1 MEDLSKGHKH
11 TVAEQDHGRLSA
23 ILIAGDDVQSAKK
36 KKETGKKNN
45 EVKAGRRIKD
55 RVVHAEHEAGII
67 NSSDSDYQS
76 AMKRIES
83 RKSTKRKTAAKIQD
97 EDNNVLREHK
107 DGEIDSSDGDY
118 KAAKRR
124 REGQKIRNAR
134 HHDKEGA
141 HKGMIGD
148 LDPEEEQ
155 RIENELAAN
164 GPWGISATPTS
175 KV

>member
-1 MEDLSKGHKH
+1 
-11 TVAEQDHGRLSA
+11 
-23 ILIAGDDVQSAKK
+23 
-36 KKETGKKNN
+36 
-45 EVKAGRRIKD
+45 
-55 RVVHAEHEAGII
+55 
-67 NSSDSDYQS
+67 
-76 AMKRIES
+76 MKRIES

-97 EDNNVLREHK
+97 KDNNVLREHK
-107 DGEIDSSDGDY
+107 DGEINSSDGDY

-124 REGQKIRNAR
+124 REAQKIRNAR
-134 HHDKEGA
+134 HHDKEEA